1 MKSETDGKLAAR
13 RAYEEDAYLSNAD
26 QVINRLFLISYDLS
40 QFVDADHWC
49 QEGQRRFPDNFL
61 FVKCQLLLMTSKAKE
76 PDVALAWQ
84 LADSVPKL
92 TPLGRREFERL
103 DARMLVAMVLARAGL
118 ADSAR
123 QVSKRTRAGSGSDVD
138 PTQELAWD
146 AIYVNI
152 LVGDK
157 DEALQALKSYL
168 TANPH
173 RREGLA
179 EEPGWWFRGI
189 QDDPRFQELVRGK

>member
-1 MKSETDGKLAAR
+1 
-13 RAYEEDAYLSNAD
+13 
-26 QVINRLFLISYDLS
+26 
-40 QFVDADHWC
+40 
-49 QEGQRRFPDNFL
+49 
-61 FVKCQLLLMTSKAKE
+61 
-76 PDVALAWQ
+76 VALAWQ

-123 QVSKRTRAGSGSDVD
+123 QVSKRTRAGVDVD

-146 AIYVNI
+146 AIYVS
-152 LVGDK
+152 LLLGDK
-157 DEALQALKSYL
+157 DEALKALKTYL
-168 TANPH
+168 TANPQ

-179 EEPGWWFRGI
+179 EDPGWWFRGI
-189 QDDPRFQELVRGK
+189 QDDPRFQELVRSK